1 MLDKLQAI
9 REKYLHLE
17 EQLSDP
23 GIVADMDKSKRVN
36 KEYRKL
42 QPIIEAYT
50 KYEKVLHNLSSA
62 EAVLRSESD
71 PEMRDLAREEMAEL
85 EPLRDSLEEEIK
97 VLLTPK
103 DPEDE
108 KDVIFEIRSGTG
120 GDEAALFAGDLYRMY
135 GRYFSEQGWE
145 VEVLDENN
153 QLIGQ
158 FQQKLLSFGGKFE
171 VLDAAGNSVCWLKGK
186 WTSWDF
192 RFEQDGRELAR
203 VSKEWAGL
211 GKEFFTSADNHMLII
226 NDSVAPNDKVRQLI
240 LAAVMCIDMVLKE

>member
-1 MLDKLQAI
+1 MHPALSQNAFFIKEHVGMFKAANQYDILDPASQQLIMQCREPHLGLFTKLLRFTDYKRNTPFDVRI
-9 REKYLHLE
+9 T
-17 EQLSDP
+17 DP
-23 GIVADMDKSKRVN
+23 QGRPVVTVKRGIS
-36 KEYRKL
+36 
-42 QPIIEAYT
+42 IF
-50 KYEKVLHNLSSA
+50 
-62 EAVLRSESD
+62 RS
-71 PEMRDLAREEMAEL
+71 R
-85 EPLRDSLEEEIK
+85 
-97 VLLTPK
+97 
-103 DPEDE
+103 
-108 KDVIFEIRSGTG
+108 
-120 GDEAALFAGDLYRMY
+120 
-135 GRYFSEQGWE
+135 

-211 GKEFFTSADNHMLII
+211 GKEFFTSADNYMLII